1 LSKRLKQKVNPI
13 CQGFYCQLER
23 YASESEKEPESDNP
37 SGKKISPKTIQR
49 VEQNLGENKVDE
61 VSKENKEPNYTL
73 IEEIVSEAFMPVG
86 YGGGISSLLIAQ
98 KVFQL
103 GVEKVLINTAL
114 QNNQQLLADIA
125 AIYGAQAVVASID
138 YKKGFLGGTKAYFTN
153 GVKKS
158 GHTPQELAQIAEKA
172 GAGEIILNAID
183 REGTYQ
189 GFDINLLQQIVE
201 AVQIPVVV
209 SGGASTKADFDAAKR
224 AGASGMAAGSMFVY
238 QRPHNAVLISY
249 PSNYFYL

>member
-1 LSKRLKQKVNPI
+1 MALQPRIIPVLLLHKGGLYKTKQFKNPSYVGDPI
-13 CQGFYCQLER
+13 NAVRIFN
-23 YASESEKEPESDNP
+23 EKE
-37 SGKKISPKTIQR
+37 
-49 VEQNLGENKVDE
+49 VDE
-61 VSKENKEPNYTL
+61 LLILDIDCSKENKEPNYNL

-86 YGGGISSLLIAQ
+86 YGGGILSLAIAQ

-103 GVEKVLINTAL
+103 GVEKVIINTAL

-138 YKKGFLGGTKAYFTN
+138 YKKGFIGGAKTYFTN
-153 GVKKS
+153 GTKKS
-158 GHTPQELAQIAEKA
+158 GHTPQELAQNAEKA

-189 GFDINLLQQIVE
+189 GFDINLLQQIVGS
-201 AVQIPVVV
+201 VQIPVVV
-209 SGGASTKADFDAAKR
+209 SGGASTNADFDAAKQ

-249 PSNYFYL
+249 PSNYFYQ